1 MLQAPKAFGLSRQ
14 QVTNA
19 RNNSIAINLNLSF
32 RFFYFAL
39 SFHFWNRRIV
49 CVHACVLPLNFH
61 PVDGYYN
68 VQKQHSTS
76 SGNGGSNN
84 VVNSE
89 GYSYVNDVPSLQ
101 SSHHRHSTSSSQQ
114 KSTSSSSH
122 RDYQQPN
129 RTRRTQRRVTHNEK
143 RYHSGQH

>member
-1 MLQAPKAFGLSRQ
+1 MGLCVCVCMCAPMHVSR
-14 QVTNA
+14 VSVRVCA
-19 RNNSIAINLNLSF
+19 NSID
-32 RFFYFAL
+32 
-39 SFHFWNRRIV
+39 RIGTIK
-49 CVHACVLPLNFH
+49 HSQMHIHSTHSGGGN
-61 PVDGYYN
+61 DGYYN
-68 VQKQHSTS
+68 LQKQHSTS
-76 SGNGGSNN
+76 SGNGGNSNN